1 MKNNI
6 FIAKQGL
13 LLKLISILF
22 QNLLILPVSLLLS
35 FIISSVLL
43 SYVSIASLT
52 VFKLIFIIL
61 NIAWIIR
68 NSLVKVQN
76 DAITVRTIIGTKQT
90 IEFDN
95 ISDLKQISFKELR
108 NIIFNTKSVDPLITN
123 CAVFLIPMGKFLC
136 FKNKFGRT
144 VTIGVWNCD
153 KLYSILCENTVQS
166 TDEKAE
172 INSAKSQSISNSKTL
187 KCFIKMSIGSHI
199 STYFKCF
206 YSTILFPLFIV
217 LFISLAF
224 GMADISV
231 NMLVRLLLFA
241 VISAVQYIQCIK
253 VVVDGNSKTIRL
265 NIFPSNNKNVIK
277 IDNISNLKKGLS
289 TPEADGLK
297 KDKSRQVIC
306 TPYNK
311 SNDIIEF
318 ALNNNTYVI
327 LSVDKPQE
335 LFEILQEA
343 IGKESN

>member
-108 NIIFNTKSVDPLITN
+108 NIP
-123 CAVFLIPMGKFLC
+123 
-136 FKNKFGRT
+136 
-144 VTIGVWNCD
+144 
-153 KLYSILCENTVQS
+153 
-166 TDEKAE
+166 
-172 INSAKSQSISNSKTL
+172 
-187 KCFIKMSIGSHI
+187 
-199 STYFKCF
+199 
-206 YSTILFPLFIV
+206 
-217 LFISLAF
+217 
-224 GMADISV
+224 
-231 NMLVRLLLFA
+231 
-241 VISAVQYIQCIK
+241 
-253 VVVDGNSKTIRL
+253 
-265 NIFPSNNKNVIK
+265 
-277 IDNISNLKKGLS
+277 
-289 TPEADGLK
+289 
-297 KDKSRQVIC
+297 
-306 TPYNK
+306 
-311 SNDIIEF
+311 
-318 ALNNNTYVI
+318 
-327 LSVDKPQE
+327 
-335 LFEILQEA
+335 
-343 IGKESN
+343 